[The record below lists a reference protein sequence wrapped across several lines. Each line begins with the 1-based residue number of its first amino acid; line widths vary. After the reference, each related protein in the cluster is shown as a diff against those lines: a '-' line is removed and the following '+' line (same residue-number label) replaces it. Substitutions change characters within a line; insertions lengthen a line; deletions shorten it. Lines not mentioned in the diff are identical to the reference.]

1 MVQNI
6 NFLTFEIDLHNRDE
20 NIYKF
25 AIISNIALFCIIT
38 FFGIMNMIQFNNS
51 TLAIIELSFSSINL
65 FSLLYFKKYRNIEF
79 FLLTTTIL
87 LFIISLAFYLNSAKV
102 LFSSL
107 WLFFFPFVVFML
119 NGIKIGLYSSI
130 IYALIIIIDSYL
142 GIGNF
147 TDLGGFLNISL
158 GLVLFTYLAYLF
170 EKEKEKSFKTIK
182 DQQKQLSTSLEK
194 NKTLLA
200 DNQEFVTTT
209 IHQLRTPLSIIML
222 NADLLKMQTKD
233 TNSIEC
239 INSIN
244 ASISML
250 NNHYEDLSYLIG
262 DKSLDYPVANILLDK
277 FLKNRITFHSTIA
290 NINTKPIY
298 ISTKDEEY
306 QYTISHIELERLID
320 NNISNALRYGAKNK
334 PIEILLYKKD
344 NITTLEFKTYG
355 DAIKESKKIFQKCYR
370 ENTVEKG
377 TGIGLFIV
385 KEICDK
391 YNILYDISY
400 ENNQNIFT
408 YIFSTTN

>member
-1 MVQNI
+1 LVQNI

-51 TLAIIELSFSSINL
+51 TLAIIELSFSSIIL

-209 IHQLRTPLSIIML
+209 IHQLRTPLSIIIL
-222 NADLLKMQTKD
+222 NADLLKIQTKD

-262 DKSLDYPVANILLDK
+262 DKSLDYPVANISLDK

-306 QYTISHIELERLID
+306 LNT
-320 NNISNALRYGAKNK
+320 
-334 PIEILLYKKD
+334 LLV
-344 NITTLEFKTYG
+344 I
-355 DAIKESKKIFQKCYR
+355 
-370 ENTVEKG
+370 
-377 TGIGLFIV
+377 
-385 KEICDK
+385 
-391 YNILYDISY
+391 
-400 ENNQNIFT
+400 
-408 YIFSTTN
+408 